1 MMFKLFQRIFS
12 STRKHIYI
20 YEFIAFVCSVYAFKS
35 ICGNSLLSPSDF
47 GIHSWVCVNT
57 KKITTLISCHNL
69 YFGFSL
75 HQSSKFC
82 QYLDWVSICFF
93 SCIRFWLTLFW
104 LLVIFTCTMVTILI
118 HETLNFA
125 LFRLYIVSN

>member
-12 STRKHIYI
+12 STRKHIY
-20 YEFIAFVCSVYAFKS
+20 EFIAFFSSVYPCKS
-35 ICGNSLLSPSDF
+35 ICGHFLLSPSDF

-57 KKITTLISCHNL
+57 KNYDINKLSQFVFL
-69 YFGFSL
+69 VFPL

-82 QYLDWVSICFF
+82 QYQSVFF
-93 SCIRFWLTLFW
+93 SCIRFWLTRFW